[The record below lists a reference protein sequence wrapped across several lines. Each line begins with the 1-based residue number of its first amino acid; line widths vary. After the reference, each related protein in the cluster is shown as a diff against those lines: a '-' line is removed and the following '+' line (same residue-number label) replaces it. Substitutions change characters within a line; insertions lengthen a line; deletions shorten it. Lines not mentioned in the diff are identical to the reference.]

1 MKAAIFYKSFL
12 GATKQYSKWL
22 AEEAK
27 IDIYTFDQANDKLL
41 QSYDMLVVASG
52 TYANWMP
59 LTGFLK
65 RYWPI
70 LKSKRVI
77 VMSVGLSPADDPYTR
92 QTFTG
97 IPAEIRKSVQIVRI
111 AGKLFGMKTP
121 DGVKRGNLA
130 PVLQLLK

>member
-1 MKAAIFYKSFL
+1 MKTAVFYKSFL

-27 IDIYTFDQANDKLL
+27 IDIYTFDRAKDEIL
-41 QSYDMLVVASG
+41 QRYDTLVVASG

-65 RYWPI
+65 RWPI

-77 VMSVGLSPADDPYTR
+77 VMSVGMSPADDPYTL
-92 QTFTG
+92 QTFAR
-97 IPAEIRKSVQIVRI
+97 IPAEIRKSVQIVRV
-111 AGKLFGMKTP
+111 AGKLFGTRTP
-121 DGVKRGNLA
+121 EGIKKGNLA